1 MPLTTLAPVTTTVPL
16 RDILARGER
25 TFSFEF
31 LPPKQGANDPVLWQ
45 TLRELEAL
53 SPTFVSVTYG
63 AGGSTQERTFD
74 LCGRIERET
83 KMSTVAHLTCVDASE
98 DDLRQVIRRYSGE
111 GIRSV
116 LALRGDPTAGPDA
129 PWVTHPQG
137 FQYAIQLVELLREM
151 GDFSIGVA
159 AFPEKH
165 PESPSIAH
173 DCRVLAEKQR
183 AGAHYAITQLF
194 FNPID
199 YFGLI
204 DRAQA
209 HGVTMPIIPGVM
221 PITNV
226 AQIERFAALSGAEF
240 PAPLRELFDKVRDDD
255 EKVRELGI
263 EIAAELSAALLLGGA
278 PGLHFYTMNRS
289 TSTLRVFEKL
299 TAAGLTK
306 R

>member
-1 MPLTTLAPVTTTVPL
+1 MTTTVPL
-16 RDILARGER
+16 REILARGER

-31 LPPKQGANDPVLWQ
+31 FPPKGGADDPLLWQ
-45 TLRELEAL
+45 ALRELEAL
-53 SPTFVSVTYG
+53 RPAFVSVTYG
-63 AGGSTQERTFD
+63 AGGSTQDRTFD

-98 DDLRQVIRRYSGE
+98 EDLRRVIRRYAGE

-129 PWVTHPQG
+129 PWVTHPDG
-137 FQYAIQLVELLREM
+137 FQYAMQLVQLLRDM
-151 GDFSIGVA
+151 GDFTIGVA

-173 DCRVLAEKQR
+173 DCRVLAEKER

-199 YFGLI
+199 YFALV
-204 DRAQA
+204 DRARA
-209 HGVTMPIIPGVM
+209 HGVTIPIIPGVM

-226 AQIERFAALSGAEF
+226 AQIERFAALSGAVF
-240 PAPLRELFDKVRDDD
+240 PEHLRAKFDAVRDDD
-255 EKVRELGI
+255 ARVRALGVDVAT
-263 EIAAELSAALLLGGA
+263 EMSAALLQGGA
-278 PGLHFYTMNRS
+278 PGLHFYTMNRAAS
-289 TSTLRVFEKL
+289 TVQVFQRL
-299 TAAGLTK
+299 SAAGLTTS
-306 R
+306 